1 MQIQQPSFSP
11 SVPSGDPI
19 TYTIEPESVG
29 ERLDRYVAARCT
41 DLTRS
46 RIQGLIRD
54 GQILL
59 NSETARPSE
68 SLRKGDVIS
77 VRVPG
82 AVPAPPSLVAE
93 AIDIDILFEDETM
106 LVLNKRA
113 GMVVH
118 PGAGVASGTLVNALL
133 HHTGTLS
140 VIGGVER
147 PGIVHRLDKE
157 TSGCLVVAKCDV
169 AHQSLARQFADRT
182 IKKVY
187 LAITEFAPP
196 RGKGT
201 VTASIGRHP
210 IHRQK
215 MSISDRPWAREAE
228 TDYAVLNSGN
238 GLYLIECRP
247 KTGRTHQIRV
257 HLKSLKC
264 PVAGD
269 AVYGRRG
276 PFTRHL
282 LHAWQITF
290 EHPVSGVQQTV
301 TAPIPD
307 DFPLR
312 PPDL

>member
-1 MQIQQPSFSP
+1 MPA
-11 SVPSGDPI
+11 GEPI
-19 TYTIEPESVG
+19 TFIIEPESVG
-29 ERLDRYVAARCT
+29 ERFDRYVSARST

-46 RIQGLIRD
+46 RIQVLIRE

-59 NSETARPSE
+59 NHEIARPSE
-68 SLRKGDVIS
+68 SLHKGDVIT

-82 AVPAPPSLVAE
+82 AVPAAATLIAE
-93 AIDIDILFEDETM
+93 DIAIDVLFEDESM
-106 LVLNKRA
+106 LVLNKPA

-118 PGAGVASGTLVNALL
+118 PGAGVPSGTLVNALL
-133 HHTGTLS
+133 HHVGSLS
-140 VIGGVER
+140 VIGGIER

-215 MSISDRPWAREAE
+215 MSVSERPWAREAE
-228 TDYAVLNSGN
+228 TDYAILGSGN
-238 GLYLIECRP
+238 GLFLIECRP

-276 PFTRHL
+276 PFARHL

-290 EHPVSGVQQTV
+290 EHPVTGLVQTV
-301 TAPIPD
+301 TAPIPA

-312 PPDL
+312 PPGL